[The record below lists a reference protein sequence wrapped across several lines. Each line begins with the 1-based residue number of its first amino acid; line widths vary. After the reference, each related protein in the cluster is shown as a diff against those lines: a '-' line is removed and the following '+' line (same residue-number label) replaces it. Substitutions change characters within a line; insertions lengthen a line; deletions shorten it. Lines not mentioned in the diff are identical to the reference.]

1 MKRSLGILLL
11 TMLFMTVLSGCEKKE
26 LLKQKTVYGEATIN
40 DKTLYQY
47 TTIDEGVS
55 NKYWFLPL
63 GLGSDIIV
71 KEGVCYLQM
80 FLRESEETEIDNFY
94 LILVGCYADEN
105 FPVIGKEY
113 KIVVQDQVEL
123 GNIYNSFYWS
133 GKLRDFYSDNSE
145 FESYG
150 VAGLSIPSS
159 HDEFIPLDGTIQFS
173 QAAKEG
179 AYTIAYILNS
189 NDNSAGE
196 NYRINGWLQ
205 GKLKLLVENEN

>member
-1 MKRSLGILLL
+1 MKRNIGIILA
-11 TMLFMTVLSGCEKKE
+11 TMLFMTVLSGCQKTEI
-26 LLKQKTVYGEATIN
+26 LKQKTVYGQARIN
-40 DKTLYQY
+40 GKTFDQY
-47 TTIDEGVS
+47 TTIGEGVS

-63 GLGSDIIV
+63 GHDNNIIV

-94 LILVGCYADEN
+94 LILVGCYADEH

-113 KIVVQDQVEL
+113 KIVVQDQVDL

-145 FESYG
+145 FVSYG
-150 VAGLSIPSS
+150 VAGLSVPPS

-179 AYTIAYILNS
+179 AYTIAYILES
-189 NDNSAGE
+189 NDKSSGE
-196 NYRINGWLQ
+196 TYRIDGGLQ
-205 GKLKLLVENEN
+205 GKLKIL

>member
-11 TMLFMTVLSGCEKKE
+11 TMFFMTVLSGCEKTE
-26 LLKQKTVYGEATIN
+26 LLKQKTVYGEATVN

-47 TTIDEGVS
+47 MTIGEGFS

-63 GLGSDIIV
+63 GNDIVV
-71 KEGVCYLQM
+71 KDGVCYLQM
-80 FLRESEETEIDNFY
+80 FLREREETETENFW

-113 KIVVQDQVEL
+113 QIVVENQIEL

-133 GKLRDFYSDNSE
+133 GKLGDFYSDNPE

-150 VAGLSIPSS
+150 IAGLSIPPS
-159 HDEFIPLDGTIQFS
+159 HDGFIPLEGSIQFS

-179 AYTIAYILNS
+179 AYTISYILNS
-189 NDNSAGE
+189 NDNSAGVT
-196 NYRINGWLQ
+196 YHIVGGFQ
-205 GKLKLLVENEN
+205 GKLKR